1 MITKEFNKTI
11 EILIEQKQ
19 KLMEQLKN
27 NNDFKITNEIFENI
41 FQIYSIIREY
51 NNIIQKEEGQKY
63 NHFSNESKIGY
74 YKEER
79 VFNDNLQN
87 KTKDINLNYNND
99 IKMKKSPEKKNI
111 NNKLPILITLTDITP
126 KNIIKNEGKFEISYL
141 NQENNIESIFSFKN
155 KSKNYYYYYCEKRSK
170 CEGKARFNISTN
182 EFEITTYVQIIQF
195 IINWNITNF

>member
-11 EILIEQKQ
+11 ELLIEQKQ
-19 KLMEQLKN
+19 YLMEQIKN

-41 FQIYSIIREY
+41 FQIDSKIREY

-74 YKEER
+74 SKEER

-99 IKMKKSPEKKNI
+99 IKMKKSPEKKT
-111 NNKLPILITLTDITP
+111 ILII
-126 KNIIKNEGKFEISYL
+126 
-141 NQENNIESIFSFKN
+141 
-155 KSKNYYYYYCEKRSK
+155 NYQS
-170 CEGKARFNISTN
+170 
-182 EFEITTYVQIIQF
+182 
-195 IINWNITNF
+195 